1 MIKKICSL
9 FAISWLCLSTNA
21 QINSIVLGR
30 PTDTSITVSVLFNS
44 SMQFFIEYGTA
55 TGNYSFSTT
64 SINHSLNVPD
74 EVDLRN
80 LLPNTK
86 YYYRLKYKISSAST
100 FSYSSEYTFYTQRAK
115 GSTFT
120 FTIETDE
127 HLYDKKGVGN
137 MYKVTL
143 QNQAADKPDF
153 MITLGDIFGDDHT
166 PNTSTSYQMDTL
178 HKYYRPF
185 LGQIT
190 HSIPF
195 YVCLGNHEGEK
206 KYYLVNNAPNNIAV
220 WGTLWRKYY
229 YPNPYPNGFYTGDT
243 VAESYGMGLPEN
255 YYAWNWGDALFIVM
269 DVYRYDCDTTAKPHN
284 WDWTIGDKQYAW
296 LKSTLENSTAKYKFA
311 FAHHV
316 RGEDRGGILNAKL
329 YEWGG
334 YDGANGNT
342 YSFPTRRPGWAKPI
356 HKLFVDNG
364 LNIFFQGH
372 DHVFAHEVMDNVT
385 YQSCPMAADS
395 TYEIGMLANASA
407 YVSDTVDGTGH
418 IRVVVSPS
426 CLKVDY
432 VKAYL
437 PADTLSGAHKNREIG
452 FSYTIG
458 TCNSTSV
465 LPLVNEKEI
474 TIVPNPANQQLDI
487 QVAYGLAFKEANLFD
502 ALGRTVFS
510 TKQKQINTSE
520 LPDGLYYLQAIVN
533 ETRIVKKVIIQH

>member
-1 MIKKICSL
+1 MKRP
-9 FAISWLCLSTNA
+9 LSILLALILTLDVAA

-30 PTDTSITVSVLFNS
+30 PTDTSITVSVMFNAN
-44 SMQFFIEYGTA
+44 MQFFIEYGT
-55 TGNYSFSTT
+55 TSGSYPLSTNQIVHT
-64 SINHSLNVPD
+64 LNVPD
-74 EVDLRN
+74 EVDLHN

-86 YYYRLKYKISSAST
+86 YFYRLKYKTTTASAYS
-100 FSYSSEYTFYTQRAK
+100 FSPEYSFFTQRAK
-115 GSTFT
+115 GATFT

-127 HLYDKKGVGN
+127 HLYDKKGVLN
-137 MYKVTL
+137 MYNITL

-153 MITLGDIFGDDHT
+153 MITMGDIFGDDHT
-166 PNTSTSYQMDTL
+166 PTTSTSYQMDTL
-178 HKYYRPF
+178 HKYYRPL

-243 VAESYGMGLPEN
+243 VAEAYGMGLPEN

-296 LKSTLENSTAKYKFA
+296 LKATLENSTAKYKFA

-334 YDGANGNT
+334 YDGANGTN
-342 YSFPTRRPGWAKPI
+342 YNFPNKRPGWAKPI

-395 TYEIGMLANASA
+395 TYQIGMLANASA

-418 IRVVVSPS
+418 IRVIVSPS

-437 PADTLSGAHKNREIG
+437 PADTLSGVHKNREIG

-458 TCNSTSV
+458 TCNSTAV
-465 LPLVNEKEI
+465 LPLVNEQEI
-474 TIVPNPANQQLDI
+474 TVVPNPSNQQLEI
-487 QVAYGLAFKEANLFD
+487 QLAYGIVFKEANLYD
-502 ALGRTVFS
+502 ALGRNVINTNQR
-510 TKQKQINTSE
+510 KINTSD
-520 LPDGLYYLQAIVN
+520 LPNGLYYLQALVN

>member
-1 MIKKICSL
+1 MIKKICAL
-9 FAISWLCLSTNA
+9 FAILWLCLSTNA

-86 YYYRLKYKISSAST
+86 YFYRLKYKTSSAST
-100 FSYSSEYTFYTQRAK
+100 FSYSPEYTFYTQRAK

-243 VAESYGMGLPEN
+243 VAEPYGMGLPEN

-334 YDGANGNT
+334 YDGANGTT

-502 ALGRTVFS
+502 ALGRTVFC

-533 ETRIVKKVIIQH
+533 ESRIVKKVIIQH